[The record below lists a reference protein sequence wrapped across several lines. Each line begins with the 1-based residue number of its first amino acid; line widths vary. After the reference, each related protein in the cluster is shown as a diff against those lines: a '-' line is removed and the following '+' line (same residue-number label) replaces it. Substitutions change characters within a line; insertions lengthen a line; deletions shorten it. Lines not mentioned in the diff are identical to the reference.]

1 MVGADHATLL
11 SLGYQQVG
19 KDFPVFLNPKT
30 KEEYALAEQNV
41 NLAQVTLAFICDF
54 SPTITLEQDLI
65 RRDLTINAMAQSE
78 DGEIIDP
85 YGGKQDLENQNF
97 TPYFPRSFRR
107 SFTSITRG
115 TLCSPLSFSP
125 VLKSPRKH

>member
-1 MVGADHATLL
+1 MQPPLTLL

-30 KEEYALAEQNV
+30 KEEYALARTERK
-41 NLAQVTLAFICDF
+41 ASAGYTGFICDF

-65 RRDLTINAMAQSE
+65 RRDLTINAIAQSK

-85 YGGKQDLENQNF
+85 YGGKQDLRKSNF
-97 TPYFPRSFRR
+97 APYFSCF
-107 SFTSITRG
+107 FQK
-115 TLCSPLSFSP
+115 TLYEYYA
-125 VLKSPRKH
+125 